1 MDYCDAAVTVSF
13 LEHRH
18 RSRLRRC
25 RLQPY
30 SSLMKPRTAIFAAI
44 PATFSKRL
52 ERLTTRGTELRDAGK
67 QWAKMYVQFC
77 RDYTDTY
84 RTAKELD
91 SHTNTTTA
99 ADALDDLFEGV
110 SEPVKSK
117 WRTVGAAD
125 TAQTLLS
132 PSVLKLLPASTD
144 SIYQLATLPPER
156 LVTID
161 ITPQATVKMVR
172 LETARLSTKKKT
184 VTATVPGHTG
194 AVSVKFDFDNTK
206 RGATMKT
213 IAKSVH
219 RALSENPEISVRI
232 EDSRDRDAIKA
243 AMGVRKWESIAE
255 RLGS

>member
-1 MDYCDAAVTVSF
+1 MSP
-13 LEHRH
+13 LEYRH

-30 SSLMKPRTAIFAAI
+30 SSLMTSRTEILAAI

-52 ERLTTRGTELRDAGK
+52 GRLTKRGTALRDAGVA
-67 QWAKMYVQFC
+67 WARMYVEFC
-77 RDYTDTY
+77 REYTDVY
-84 RTAKELD
+84 RSARELD
-91 SHTNTTTA
+91 ANTNTTAA

-132 PSVLKLLPASTD
+132 PPVLKLLPPSTD
-144 SIYQLATLPPER
+144 SIYQLATLPPKT

-184 VTATVPGHTG
+184 AAAAVAPHTG
-194 AVSVKFDFDNTK
+194 AVSVSFDFDTTK

-213 IAKSVH
+213 LATTVH
-219 RALSENPEISVRI
+219 RALSANPDISVRI
-232 EDSRDRDAIKA
+232 ADSQDRDDIKE
-243 AMGVRKWESIAE
+243 AMGARNWKSIAE